1 MRSSRAAPG
10 WGTLMTEARDVIEA
24 VRARGVDVAADVY
37 PYTAGGTGMEA
48 TIPSWAHEGGRDS
61 LRARQGRPAV
71 RERLK
76 REIETGSPGWW
87 NIVEAS
93 GGWENVVLV
102 NARTPKN
109 ARYEGRDLSE
119 VADMVARDP
128 AEPPSTW
135 HTGERPG
142 QVLYGP
148 GRRDA
153 PARARQDGAA
163 LDPRSDDGAGQESTP
178 VQGAA

>member
-10 WGTLMTEARDVIEA
+10 WGTLMAEARDVIEA

-93 GGWENVVLV
+93 GGWENVV
-102 NARTPKN
+102 A
-109 ARYEGRDLSE
+109 
-119 VADMVARDP
+119 
-128 AEPPSTW
+128 
-135 HTGERPG
+135 GERPHPEERP
-142 QVLYGP
+142 LRGP
-148 GRRDA
+148 GPQRGRGHGGQG
-153 PARARQDGAA
+153 PGGAA
-163 LDPRSDDGAGQESTP
+163 FDLAHRRAARTGAVRPRPA
-178 VQGAA
+178 